1 MVNAADREAELILS
15 EGLLD
20 LLPGSKVLGEEA
32 CSTRP
37 TLIEELKNEA
47 RLWVVDPVDG
57 TANYVAGIPCFA
69 VMVARL
75 DFGETVASWILD
87 PVTDSLVAAERSAGA
102 VLDGDRLCTDP
113 SPRAFGEMRGAVITT
128 FLPIAMRSDLE
139 RRAARL
145 GSVVPG
151 LRCAGHE
158 YPALARGDQHFSLF
172 WRTLP
177 WDHAPGALMLTEAG
191 GKVVRPDGSAYYPLD
206 GRFGLIAA
214 QNPDIWEAVAA
225 GLFRD

>member
-1 MVNAADREAELILS
+1 MEKVAALMRYAAAAAILPRFQRLQTHDIEEKSPGDRVTAADREAELILS

-87 PVTDSLVAAERSAGA
+87 PVTDSLVTASGAPAPFSMVTASAPIR
-102 VLDGDRLCTDP
+102 RLAP
-113 SPRAFGEMRGAVITT
+113 SV
-128 FLPIAMRSDLE
+128 
-139 RRAARL
+139 
-145 GSVVPG
+145 
-151 LRCAGHE
+151 RC
-158 YPALARGDQHFSLF
+158 
-172 WRTLP
+172 
-177 WDHAPGALMLTEAG
+177 G
-191 GKVVRPDGSAYYPLD
+191 GR
-206 GRFGLIAA
+206 
-214 QNPDIWEAVAA
+214 
-225 GLFRD
+225 